1 MKGSPLPGAV
11 DCAMQRLLDAAQARK
26 SGHGNRPS
34 FLSWDD
40 GTRPGM
46 PPDQERLGAREL
58 MRRDARRTQALTSAS
73 QAILLGAGHKLIT
86 NQM

>member
-46 PPDQERLGAREL
+46 PPDQKRLEVREL
-58 MRRDARRTQALTSAS
+58 MRRDALEDKSKPAAL
-73 QAILLGAGHKLIT
+73 KP
-86 NQM
+86 